1 MSAVAATVSNP
12 SAEASNRSTAEDE
25 PAPQSEKIA
34 VAAIDLQPRQAKR
47 ALPVAGAG
55 SSVVKE
61 TSAETPVSFWSFRVT
76 PYSVLIRRHSLWPHR
91 FGIRHGKIFSMKKA
105 QPWDDHP

>member
-1 MSAVAATVSNP
+1 MVYDAPGAAVVSAVAATVSNP
-12 SAEASNRSTAEDE
+12 SSEASSRRTAEAE
-25 PAPQSEKIA
+25 PAPQSEKVA

-61 TSAETPVSFWSFRVT
+61 TSAETPATFWSFTAV
-76 PYSVLIRRHSLWPHR
+76 
-91 FGIRHGKIFSMKKA
+91 A
-105 QPWDDHP
+105 CA